1 MDYFFT
7 STSKMISTKKNR
19 RTFLSDLASA
29 VTLLCAG
36 GSCRNEL
43 DEEKEIAQLDDLD
56 LTDIDLT
63 SNIKT
68 IYPLEIPREFPS
80 LSSELYQN
88 ALHGDDSYLT
98 REIPTGN
105 GINIQSKINLS
116 NYLALRS
123 RDHRVSSPLEYG
135 NFLTPHPTI
144 TDIARVLT
152 KDCQSPEEAAQRI
165 LNYVHNGI
173 VYDVSIEHEKDY
185 VRHPL
190 ETLVEGNGDCEDTTL
205 LAAALSRAQ
214 KLDFVLVL
222 FGESVAGKR
231 DAHFGY
237 AVAGDFHGTYF
248 KVDDKK
254 YFYAESTGSYWLNN
268 PSTWKIGD
276 FSSDLF
282 HRSIDI
288 FTLHDAPLPN
298 PSKPL

>member
-1 MDYFFT
+1 MIH
-7 STSKMISTKKNR
+7 SKKTR

-36 GSCRNEL
+36 GACRNEL
-43 DEEKEIAQLDDLD
+43 EEEEEIAQLDDIN
-56 LTDIDLT
+56 LTP
-63 SNIKT
+63 NIKQ
-68 IYPLEIPREFPS
+68 IHSLKIPKELPS
-80 LSSELYQN
+80 LSSKLYQD
-88 ALHGDDSYLT
+88 ALRADDSYLS

-105 GINIQSKINLS
+105 GVSVQAKIRLS
-116 NYLALRS
+116 DYLTLRS
-123 RDHRVSSPLEYG
+123 QDHRVSSPLEYG

-173 VYDVSIEHEKDY
+173 VYDVSIESERDY

-214 KLDFVLVL
+214 KLDLVLVL
-222 FGESVAGKR
+222 FGESAVGKR

-237 AVAGDFHGTYF
+237 AVAGNFHGTYF
-248 KVDDKK
+248 NLNGKK
-254 YFYAESTGSYWLNN
+254 YFYAETTGTHWLNN

-276 FSSDLF
+276 FSSDLYQQP
-282 HRSIDI
+282 IYI
-288 FTLHDAPLPN
+288 YTLHDALPSN